1 MRFLVVGAGSWGTAF
16 SALLVEQGHDVT
28 LACRDGA
35 QAAEIQRTSR
45 NPRYL
50 SEAELDGLR
59 AVELAGVDPSD
70 ADFLVFALP
79 SGALEP
85 VASNL
90 GGTTPALIL
99 TKGLDPAGARR
110 PSELVGDR
118 PVVVLAGPNHAE
130 EIVEGLP
137 AAAVIASTDSD
148 LAARLQ
154 DAVHSSR
161 FRVYLNDDLV
171 GVELCAAAKNV
182 VALAAGAVDGLE
194 LGDNAKA
201 ALMSRGLAEMARL
214 AAAYGARPETFAG
227 LAGMGDLVVTCWSR
241 HSRNRRAGELVA
253 RGATVAEAQEQIGMV
268 VEGMTTAPALH
279 ELGQELGVELPIT
292 DAVSAVLSGGRI
304 EKLVSSLLSRRP
316 TRE

>member
-1 MRFLVVGAGSWGTAF
+1 MRFLVVGGGSWGTAF
-16 SALLVEQGHDVT
+16 AALLVEQEHSVT
-28 LACRDGA
+28 LACRDRS
-35 QAAEIQRTSR
+35 QAREIESSAR

-50 SEAELDGLR
+50 SEAELDGVR
-59 AVELAGVDPSD
+59 AVALADVDSTD
-70 ADFLVFALP
+70 ADFIVFALP

-85 VASNL
+85 VASEL

-99 TKGLDPAGARR
+99 TKGLDPVGGRR
-110 PSELVGDR
+110 PSELMGQR

-137 AAAVIASTDSD
+137 AAAVIASTDPE

-154 DAVHSSR
+154 DAVHSTR

-253 RGATVAEAQEQIGMV
+253 RGATVVEAQEQIGMV
-268 VEGMTTAPALH
+268 VEGMTTAPVLH
-279 ELGQELGVELPIT
+279 RLGRELGIELPIT
-292 DAVSAVLSGGRI
+292 DAVCAVLSGGRI
-304 EKLVSSLLSRRP
+304 EELVSSLLARRP
-316 TRE
+316 TSE